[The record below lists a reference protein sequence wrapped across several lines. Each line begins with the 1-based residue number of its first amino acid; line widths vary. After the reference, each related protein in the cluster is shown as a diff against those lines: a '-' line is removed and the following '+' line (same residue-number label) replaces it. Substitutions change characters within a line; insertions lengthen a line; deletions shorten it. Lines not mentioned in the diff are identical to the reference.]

1 MNNALVRV
9 GANVVQFAGGA
20 LVVVAGWEL
29 RHWLGLALAGALLI
43 LAGAAIE
50 REVT

>member
-1 MNNALVRV
+1 MNNALARV
-9 GANVVQFAGGA
+9 SANLVQFAGGA

-29 RHWLGLALAGALLI
+29 RHWLGLALGGVLLI
-43 LAGAAIE
+43 LAGAAVE